1 MPTYDRTRG
10 HSLKLNKSQVR
21 TVLRQHFFS
30 ERVISIWNKLDNDTV
45 YASSLNC
52 FKHRLEKLHKDES
65 FHRLLQSVWHEAE
78 PVSPGEASSGK
89 LSGKLYT
96 LGQYVQMFQF
106 SKGSQLQFSH
116 RKVILSLLQ
125 CCATAAPVNM
135 TICEFLIP
143 SFRSGNTS
151 K

>member
-1 MPTYDRTRG
+1 MSHFIGYYSLFDTR
-10 HSLKLNKSQVR
+10 LSQ
-21 TVLRQHFFS
+21 S
-30 ERVISIWNKLDNDTV
+30 
-45 YASSLNC
+45 
-52 FKHRLEKLHKDES
+52 
-65 FHRLLQSVWHEAE
+65 
-78 PVSPGEASSGK
+78 PPGEASSGK